1 MRALAVAS
9 AAAFAFAATGASAI
23 TKCID
28 KAGKV
33 TYQDTKCPEDSK
45 TDALK
50 TPIPLSPPPMSTGSP
65 DPAGAPAA
73 PGAAAGAAS
82 EPAVEDPAMAE
93 IASTQATFD
102 NCDQASPG
110 FIGRNGSTYNLWRQA
125 NNAQLTKYEPTP
137 EYQKAVESRRAKF
150 RNNIVPSSVD
160 LQKFAQTCETQF
172 LPALKNG
179 LPR

>member
-1 MRALAVAS
+1 MRALAVAFS
-9 AAAFAFAATGASAI
+9 AAFAFAATGASAI

-33 TYQDTKCPEDSK
+33 TYQDSKCPEDSK

-50 TPIPLSPPPMSTGSP
+50 TPIPASPPLMSTGSP

-73 PGAAAGAAS
+73 PGAAAAS

-93 IASTQATFD
+93 VATTQATFD
-102 NCDQASPG
+102 NCDQAIPG
-110 FIGRNGSTYNLWRQA
+110 FIGRNGDTYNLWRQA
-125 NNAQLTKYEPTP
+125 NNATLSKYEPTP

-150 RNNIVPSSVD
+150 RNNVVPSSGA
-160 LQKFAQTCETQF
+160 LQDFAKTCETQF
-172 LPALKNG
+172 LPALKNV
-179 LPR
+179 LRK